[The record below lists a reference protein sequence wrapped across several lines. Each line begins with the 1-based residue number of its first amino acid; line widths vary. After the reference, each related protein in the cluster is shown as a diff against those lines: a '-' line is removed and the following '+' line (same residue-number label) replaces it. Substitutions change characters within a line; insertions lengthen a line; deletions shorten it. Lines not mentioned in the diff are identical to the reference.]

1 MTRPILVGIAGG
13 SGSGKTTVAEKIMQK
28 TAQPVVFLKQDSY
41 YKNFDGLTIE
51 QKRGMN
57 YDHPSAYDDD
67 LLIEHLQRL
76 ARGEAVDVPVY
87 NYARY
92 ERESRTEHV
101 EPQPVIILEGILVLE
116 NVKLRDLLDIKLY
129 IDTDADVR
137 FIRRLLR
144 DTQQRGRT
152 VESVV
157 AQYMDVVRPM
167 HLQFVE
173 PTKRYAD
180 LIIPEGGFNLVAIDV
195 IVSKL
200 QHFLKSAG

>member
-1 MTRPILVGIAGG
+1 MTHPILVGIAGG
-13 SGSGKTTVAEKIMQK
+13 SGSGKTTVAEKIMHE

-41 YKNFDGLTIE
+41 YKNFDGLSIE
-51 QKRGMN
+51 EKRAIN
-57 YDHPSAYDDD
+57 YDHPSAYDND
-67 LLIEHLQRL
+67 LLIQHLQCL
-76 ARGEAVDVPVY
+76 ALGEAVDVPVY

-92 ERESRTEHV
+92 ERETWTEHV
-101 EPQPVIILEGILVLE
+101 NPQPVIILEGILVLE
-116 NVKLRDLLDIKLY
+116 NADLRSLMDIKLY
-129 IDTDADVR
+129 VDTDADER

-144 DTQQRGRT
+144 DTRERGRS

-157 AQYMDVVRPM
+157 KQYMEVVRPM

-173 PTKRYAD
+173 PSKRYAD

-200 QHFLKSAG
+200 QHFLNSSG

>member
-1 MTRPILVGIAGG
+1 MRRPILVGIAGG
-13 SGSGKTTVAEKIMQK
+13 SGSGKTTVAEEIMHESG
-28 TAQPVVFLKQDSY
+28 QPMVFLKQDSY
-41 YKNFDGLTIE
+41 YRNFDGLTIE
-51 QKRGMN
+51 QKRAIN

-67 LLIEHLQRL
+67 LLIEQLRQL
-76 ARGEAVDVPVY
+76 LDGRGVDVPVY

-92 ERESRTEHV
+92 EREAWTEHV
-101 EPQPVIILEGILVLE
+101 EPLPVIILEGILVLE
-116 NVKLRDLLDIKLY
+116 NAALRDLLDIKLY
-129 IDTDADVR
+129 VDTDPDVR

-144 DTQQRGRT
+144 DTRERDRS

-167 HLQFVE
+167 HLQFIE

-180 LIIPEGGFNLVAIDV
+180 LIIPEGGFNRVAIDV

-200 QHFLKSAG
+200 QHYLNTVD

>member
-1 MTRPILVGIAGG
+1 MRRPILVGIAGG
-13 SGSGKTTVAEKIMQK
+13 SGSGKTTVAEEIMHE
-28 TAQPVVFLKQDSY
+28 TGQPMVFLKQDSY
-41 YKNFDGLTIE
+41 YRNFDGLTIE
-51 QKRGMN
+51 QKRAIN

-67 LLIEHLQRL
+67 LLIEHLRQLLDGR
-76 ARGEAVDVPVY
+76 AVDVPVY

-92 ERESRTEHV
+92 EREAWTEHV
-101 EPQPVIILEGILVLE
+101 EPLPVIILEGILVLE
-116 NVKLRDLLDIKLY
+116 NAALRDLLDIKLY
-129 IDTDADVR
+129 VDTDPDVR

-144 DTQQRGRT
+144 DTKERGRS

-167 HLQFVE
+167 HLQFIE

-180 LIIPEGGFNLVAIDV
+180 LIIPEGGFNRVAIDV

-200 QHFLKSAG
+200 QHYLNTVD

>member
-13 SGSGKTTVAEKIMQK
+13 SGSGKTTVAEEIMHE
-28 TAQPVVFLKQDSY
+28 TGQPMVFLKQDSY
-41 YKNFDGLTIE
+41 YRNFDGLTIE
-51 QKRGMN
+51 QKRAIN

-67 LLIEHLQRL
+67 LLIEHLREL
-76 ARGEAVDVPVY
+76 LDGRGVNVPVY
-87 NYARY
+87 NYAHY
-92 ERESRTEHV
+92 ERETWTEHV
-101 EPQPVIILEGILVLE
+101 EPLPVIILEGILVLE
-116 NVKLRDLLDIKLY
+116 NAALRDLLNIKLY
-129 IDTDADVR
+129 VDTDPDVR

-144 DTQQRGRT
+144 DTRERGRS

-167 HLQFVE
+167 HLQFIE

-180 LIIPEGGFNLVAIDV
+180 LIIPEGGFNRVAIDV

-200 QHFLKSAG
+200 QHYLDTVD

>member
-1 MTRPILVGIAGG
+1 MRRPILVGIAGG
-13 SGSGKTTVAEKIMQK
+13 SGSGKTTVAEEIMHE
-28 TAQPVVFLKQDSY
+28 TGQPMVFLKQDSY
-41 YKNFDGLTIE
+41 YRNFDGLTIE
-51 QKRGMN
+51 QKRAIN

-67 LLIEHLQRL
+67 LLIEQLRQL
-76 ARGEAVDVPVY
+76 LDGRGVDVPVY

-92 ERESRTEHV
+92 EREAWTEHV
-101 EPQPVIILEGILVLE
+101 EPLPVIILEGILVLE
-116 NVKLRDLLDIKLY
+116 NAALRDLLDIKLY
-129 IDTDADVR
+129 VDTDPDVR

-144 DTQQRGRT
+144 DTRERDRS

-167 HLQFVE
+167 HLQFIE

-180 LIIPEGGFNLVAIDV
+180 LIIPEGGFNRVAIDV

-200 QHFLKSAG
+200 QHYLNTVN

>member
-13 SGSGKTTVAEKIMQK
+13 SGSGKTTVAEKIMHE

-41 YKNFDGLTIE
+41 YRNFDGMSIE
-51 QKRGMN
+51 EKRGIN
-57 YDHPSAYDDD
+57 YDYLSAYDDD
-67 LLIEHLQRL
+67 LLIDHLRRL
-76 ARGEAVDVPVY
+76 THGEGVDVPVY
-87 NYARY
+87 SYARY
-92 ERESRTEHV
+92 ERESWTDHV

-116 NVKLRDLLDIKLY
+116 NAALRDLMDIKLY
-129 IDTDADVR
+129 VDTDADVR

-144 DTQQRGRT
+144 DTRESGRT

-157 AQYMDVVRPM
+157 TQYMDVVRPM

-180 LIIPEGGFNLVAIDV
+180 LIIPEGGFNLVAMDMVVARIETLLH
-195 IVSKL
+195 KR
-200 QHFLKSAG
+200 

>member
-1 MTRPILVGIAGG
+1 MTRHIVVGIAGG
-13 SGSGKTTVAEKIMQK
+13 SGSGKTTVAEKIMHE
-28 TAQPVVFLKQDSY
+28 TAQPVVFLKQDSDY
-41 YKNFDGLTIE
+41 RNFDGLTIE
-51 QKRGMN
+51 QKRGIN
-57 YDHPSAYDDD
+57 YDHPSAYEDD

-76 ARGEAVDVPVY
+76 AHGEAVDVPVY

-92 ERESRTEHV
+92 EREAWTEHV

-116 NVKLRDLLDIKLY
+116 NAGLRDLLDIKLY
-129 IDTDADVR
+129 VDTDADVR

-157 AQYMDVVRPM
+157 AHYMDVVRPM
-167 HLQFVE
+167 HQQFIE

-200 QHFLKSAG
+200 QHFLNSVR

>member
-13 SGSGKTTVAEKIMQK
+13 SGSGKTTVAEKIMRE

-51 QKRGMN
+51 EKRGIN
-57 YDHPSAYDDD
+57 YDHPDAYDDD
-67 LLIEHLQRL
+67 LLIEHLKRL
-76 ARGEAVDVPVY
+76 TRGEAVDVPVY
-87 NYARY
+87 SYSRY
-92 ERESRTEHV
+92 EREPWTEHV
-101 EPQPVIILEGILVLE
+101 EPQPVIILEGILVLVNAE
-116 NVKLRDLLDIKLY
+116 LRSLLDIKLY
-129 IDTDADVR
+129 VDTDPDVR

-144 DTQQRGRT
+144 DTKDRGRT

-167 HLQFVE
+167 HLQFIE

-180 LIIPEGGFNLVAIDV
+180 LIIPEGGYNRVAIDV

-200 QHFLKSAG
+200 QHFLNSVG

>member
-1 MTRPILVGIAGG
+1 MTHPILVGIAGG
-13 SGSGKTTVAEKIMQK
+13 SGSGKTTVAEKIMHE

-41 YKNFDGLTIE
+41 YRNFDGLSIDE
-51 QKRGMN
+51 KRAIN
-57 YDHPSAYDDD
+57 YDHPSAYDND
-67 LLIEHLQRL
+67 LLIQHLQCL
-76 ARGEAVDVPVY
+76 VRGEAVDVPVY

-92 ERESRTEHV
+92 ERETWTDHV
-101 EPQPVIILEGILVLE
+101 DPQPVIILEGILVLE
-116 NVKLRDLLDIKLY
+116 NADLRSLMDIKLY
-129 IDTDADVR
+129 VDTDPDER

-144 DTQQRGRT
+144 DTRERGRS

-157 AQYMDVVRPM
+157 KQYMDVVRPM

-173 PTKRYAD
+173 PSKRYAD

-200 QHFLKSAG
+200 QHFLNSAG

>member
-13 SGSGKTTVAEKIMQK
+13 SGSGKTTVAEEIMHE
-28 TAQPVVFLKQDSY
+28 TGQPMVFLKQDSY
-41 YKNFDGLTIE
+41 YRNFDGLTIE
-51 QKRGMN
+51 QKRAIN

-67 LLIEHLQRL
+67 LLIEHLREL
-76 ARGEAVDVPVY
+76 LDGRGVDVPVY

-92 ERESRTEHV
+92 EREAWTEHV
-101 EPQPVIILEGILVLE
+101 EPLPVIILEGILVLE
-116 NVKLRDLLDIKLY
+116 NAALRELLDIKLY
-129 IDTDADVR
+129 VDTDPDVR

-144 DTQQRGRT
+144 DTRERGRS

-167 HLQFVE
+167 HLQFIE

-180 LIIPEGGFNLVAIDV
+180 LIIPEGGFNRVAIDV

-200 QHFLKSAG
+200 QHYLNTVN

>member
-1 MTRPILVGIAGG
+1 MTHPILVGIAGG
-13 SGSGKTTVAEKIMQK
+13 SGSGKTTVAEKIMHE

-41 YKNFDGLTIE
+41 YRNFDGLSIDE
-51 QKRGMN
+51 KRAIN
-57 YDHPSAYDDD
+57 YDHPSAYDND
-67 LLIEHLQRL
+67 LLIQHLQCL
-76 ARGEAVDVPVY
+76 VRGEAVDVPVY

-92 ERESRTEHV
+92 ERETRTDHV
-101 EPQPVIILEGILVLE
+101 DPQPVIILEGILVLE
-116 NVKLRDLLDIKLY
+116 NADLRSLMDIKLY
-129 IDTDADVR
+129 VDTDPDER

-144 DTQQRGRT
+144 DTRERGRS

-157 AQYMDVVRPM
+157 KQYMDVVRPM

-173 PTKRYAD
+173 PSKRYAD

-200 QHFLKSAG
+200 QHFLNSAG

>member
-1 MTRPILVGIAGG
+1 MRRPILVGIAGG
-13 SGSGKTTVAEKIMQK
+13 SGSGKTTVAEEIMHEIG
-28 TAQPVVFLKQDSY
+28 QPMVFLKQDSY
-41 YKNFDGLTIE
+41 YRNFDGLTIE
-51 QKRGMN
+51 QKRAIN

-67 LLIEHLQRL
+67 LLIEQLRQL
-76 ARGEAVDVPVY
+76 LDGRGVDVPVY

-92 ERESRTEHV
+92 EREAWTEHV
-101 EPQPVIILEGILVLE
+101 EPLPVIILEGILVLE
-116 NVKLRDLLDIKLY
+116 NAALRDLLDIKLY
-129 IDTDADVR
+129 VDTDPDVR

-144 DTQQRGRT
+144 DTRERDRS

-167 HLQFVE
+167 HLQFIE

-180 LIIPEGGFNLVAIDV
+180 LIIPEGGFNRVAVDV

-200 QHFLKSAG
+200 QHYLNTVD